1 MNTEKP
7 SVAGEPVAMPEMQ
20 FFGLPADKINTG
32 AVATISYLKAEDAD
46 GKLHDMLGKHRTLPH
61 RQAFSSSTSF
71 RFYIGTVQNIRT
83 TDRRLYLSVQ
93 RTNGQMVTSNVSA
106 DDSYYSTPYRDISVS
121 GNYAASPAYF
131 ELYINSAN
139 NEKIILSSGYVGG
152 QL

>member
-32 AVATISYLKAEDAD
+32 AVATISYLKAEDAN
-46 GKLHDMLGKHRTLPH
+46 GKLHDMLGKHRTLLY

-93 RTNGQMVTSNVSA
+93 RTNGQMVTSNVST
-106 DDSYYSTPYRDISVS
+106 DDSY
-121 GNYAASPAYF
+121 
-131 ELYINSAN
+131 
-139 NEKIILSSGYVGG
+139 
-152 QL
+152 